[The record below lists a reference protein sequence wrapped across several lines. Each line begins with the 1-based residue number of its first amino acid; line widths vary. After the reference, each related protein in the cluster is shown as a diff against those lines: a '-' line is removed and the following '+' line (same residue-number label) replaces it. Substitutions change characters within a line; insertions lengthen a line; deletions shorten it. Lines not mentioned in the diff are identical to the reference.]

1 MEIIIFFLIISVIA
15 YIVIRYFIN
24 LYNNMVFLKNN
35 CDKAFANIDVLLKKR
50 VDLLPQLAIIATKAM
65 GHEKAVF
72 EELLQQRE
80 QFIAALSLKNKI
92 NITNQLPKNLTSIFA
107 LAEKYPELVSKNTL
121 LGLQKQVK
129 QIENQIA
136 DRREFFNQTVTLYN
150 TEIHQFP
157 NLIFASLFRFK
168 DIPLLYAQQ
177 EPK

>member
-1 MEIIIFFLIISVIA
+1 
-15 YIVIRYFIN
+15 
-24 LYNNMVFLKNN
+24 
-35 CDKAFANIDVLLKKR
+35 
-50 VDLLPQLAIIATKAM
+50 M